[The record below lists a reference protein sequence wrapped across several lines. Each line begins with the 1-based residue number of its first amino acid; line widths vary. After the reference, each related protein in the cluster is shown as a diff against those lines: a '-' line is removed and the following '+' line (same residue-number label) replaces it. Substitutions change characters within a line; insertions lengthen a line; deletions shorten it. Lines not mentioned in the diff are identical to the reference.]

1 MTIESSQR
9 ILVIEDNEDTAQTIR
24 AYLVHFG
31 YHCDV
36 VHSGVTGLELFG
48 RHGYHLVLLDVML
61 PDLDGFAVCKR
72 LKDSG
77 NDTPVIF
84 LTARDGIDDKLQGFE
99 LGADDYLTKPFE
111 VDELVARIKV
121 LAKRQVK
128 TAKCF
133 ELDSLVIDYPRRQVV
148 RADREVPLSVSQWQ
162 LLTLLARHSPN
173 LVSKQDIENEIWPEQ
188 DVNKDM
194 YKTLIFRLRNLVD
207 TASDKPLIHTVR
219 GAGIALKVLD

>member
-1 MTIESSQR
+1 M
-9 ILVIEDNEDTAQTIR
+9 
-24 AYLVHFG
+24 
-31 YHCDV
+31 
-36 VHSGVTGLELFG
+36 
-48 RHGYHLVLLDVML
+48 LVLFAEDEADLAELTIDYLETENIECDYASDGAMAMSLLTQNLYDVIVLDVTM
-61 PDLDGFAVCKR
+61 PRLDGFAVCKR